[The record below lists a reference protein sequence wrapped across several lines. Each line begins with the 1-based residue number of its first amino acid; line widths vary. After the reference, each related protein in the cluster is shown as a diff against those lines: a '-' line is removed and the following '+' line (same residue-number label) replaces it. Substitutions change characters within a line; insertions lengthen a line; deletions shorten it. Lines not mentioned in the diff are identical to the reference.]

1 MRSSRLVLSYLLGA
15 LLACTANHLYA
26 QNASASLNGTITDP
40 SGDVVEGASITLANQ
55 DTGINRRTTTN
66 SSGYYNFLDI
76 IPGRYT
82 LTISKSGFRN
92 VELPTLNLLVNQTLT
107 QNQVLSVGAVTE
119 TVRVSADQE
128 SVLLQNSSSDL
139 GSVIQTK
146 EIEQLPLNGRN
157 FTSLLILSPGVNPV
171 STAQGSSISTT
182 DAGISAIPG
191 TAFFKVSFFGQ
202 QNRETLYY
210 MDGIIN
216 TDLRGAI
223 YGFLPII
230 DTMEQF
236 KVQSHIDSAE
246 FGVVTGGVVNMLSK
260 SGTNSFHGSVWEFV
274 RNNIFD
280 ARNSYTDFCNT
291 ARCGPGSSSNT
302 PAAPLHYSQN
312 QFGGAVGG
320 PILREK
326 LFFYGG
332 YEGWRYSKP
341 MLPQTLV
348 PTSQELS
355 GDFSSASYSFYQ
367 HQFYN
372 PNSTTCTGGTCT
384 VQPFKCDA
392 NGNPITPANNIQP
405 TGTPCLKMPASMINP
420 VMLSYIKAYY
430 APANSVAN
438 EAAGYNF
445 VDTRPQIDNNNSY
458 QVRIDFHKSEKNN
471 FFGRISQ
478 MWVYDT
484 SPLAGTIGSNVSNY
498 HAYNFGG
505 GYTHLFTSNLL
516 LDVRGGAMLKPY
528 VFTQAFSPIG
538 SKGATD
544 AGFTNVDQYGGMYI
558 NLASPYTTSN
568 SGSEGNLYRGNPVVN
583 VGGSISYLLGRHSL
597 KAGADYIYQNRLQRN
612 LYQQFTFS
620 DAVTSNINASNTGNS
635 LVSGLLGFPATFTA
649 QQPDLA
655 EDYFSMTLWD
665 GYITDSWKAKPNL
678 TLNFGIR
685 YEYLPGINMLNNRLA
700 NGFDIPN
707 ANYIIA
713 ASSVPACTSTFTNPC
728 IPGGI
733 GAVPYNNHITF
744 SPGQKVGP
752 AISDNVGPR
761 FGFAYQPH
769 GNTVVNGGIGMFFDT
784 ITARSQWVQN
794 NIEGPTWPWTIGV
807 SSQSTNIAVNNLW
820 PGPPQNPLV
829 SITSLEGNPNPV
841 VAPSPWTSNG
851 GGYVQAP
858 GYSDQRSVEW
868 NLQVQQ
874 QFSNTQLFTL
884 GYAGSKSTRLN
895 FTGFANESQQV
906 FGNKPPLATVDSYK
920 YLPFATNGWHYSTDN
935 GYGNY
940 NALLVEYQKRFSNNW
955 NTIASYTWA
964 KALDNSSGWFA
975 AENGTGGASVVQSF
989 FLPRNAYGNS
999 SYDIRHLFTWSTV
1012 YSLPFGPNQRWLT
1025 SGWTSY
1031 LAGGWTVNYL
1041 FQIRTGQPYNL
1052 TVGGDPANIS
1062 GDGGSVTGYSRPH
1075 QNGDPNQGACGTT
1088 QGNIPVGSRTAF
1100 SSCLFNPS
1108 VFSVPVVAQGT
1119 PPLSWTNYVTNY
1131 ANMGKMILR
1140 LPNFN
1145 NFDFSLVKVTPIH
1158 ENVSFEFRAEAFN
1171 IYNVVLPGNPGTTI
1185 GTGTAGIA
1193 TTQGTTPRE
1202 LQLGAKIIF

>member
-1 MRSSRLVLSYLLGA
+1 MRSSRIILSYLLGA
-15 LLACTANHLYA
+15 LLTCSANDLFAQSATATI
-26 QNASASLNGTITDP
+26 NGTISDAT
-40 SGDVVEGASITLANQ
+40 GGVVEGASITLANQ
-55 DTGINRRTTTN
+55 DTGVTRRAATN
-66 SSGYYNFLDI
+66 NSGYFVFLDI
-76 IPGRYT
+76 TPGRYN
-82 LTISKSGFRN
+82 LTISKSGFRTVALN
-92 VELPTLNLLVNQTLT
+92 DLNLVVNQTLT
-107 QNQVLSVGAVTE
+107 ENEALSVGAVTE
-119 TVRVSADQE
+119 TVKVSAEQQG
-128 SVLLQNSSSDL
+128 VLLQNSSSDL

-260 SGTNSFHGSVWEFV
+260 SGTNRFHGSVWEFV

-291 ARCGPGSSSNT
+291 VRCGPNSNSNT
-302 PAAPLHYSQN
+302 PAAPLHYVQN

-320 PILREK
+320 PIIHDK

-341 MLPQTLV
+341 SLPQTLV

-355 GDFSSASYSFYQ
+355 GDFSSAAFSYYQ
-367 HQFYN
+367 HKFYN
-372 PNSTTCTGGTCT
+372 PYSTVCSGGSCT
-384 VQPFKCDA
+384 VQQFKCDA
-392 NGNPITPANNIQP
+392 NGNPVTPANNLQP
-405 TGTPCLKMPASMINP
+405 TGTPCLKIPSSMINP
-420 VMLSYIKAYY
+420 VMLSYVKAYY
-430 APANSVAN
+430 SPANSVAN
-438 EAAGYNF
+438 EPAGFNY
-445 VDTRPQIDNNNSY
+445 VDGRPQIDNNNSY
-458 QVRIDFHKSEKNN
+458 QVRIDFHKGEKN
-471 FFGRISQ
+471 FGFGRISQ

-484 SPLAGTIGSNVSNY
+484 SPIAGTIGSNVSNY

-505 GYTHLFTSNLL
+505 GYTHVFTPNLL

-528 VFTQAFSPIG
+528 VFSQAFSPIG
-538 SKGATD
+538 SDGATN
-544 AGFTNVDQYGGMYI
+544 AGFTNVDQYGGMYV
-558 NLASPYTTSN
+558 NLASPYNTSN
-568 SGSEGNLYRGNPVVN
+568 AGSEGNLYRGNPVIN
-583 VGGSISYLLGRHSL
+583 GGGSISYLLGRHSL
-597 KAGADYIYQNRLQRN
+597 KAGADFMYQNRLQRN

-620 DAVTSNINASNTGNS
+620 DALTSNINATNTGNS
-635 LVSGLLGFPATFTA
+635 LVSALLGFPATFTA
-649 QQPDLA
+649 QQPDLG

-678 TLNFGIR
+678 TFNFGIR
-685 YEYLPGINMLNNRLA
+685 YEYLPGIHMLNNRLA

-733 GAVPYNNHITF
+733 SAVPFNSHISF

-769 GNTVVNGGIGMFFDT
+769 SNTVVNGGIGMFFDT

-794 NIEGPTWPWTIGV
+794 NIEGPTWPWTTGISGQQTNNAV
-807 SSQSTNIAVNNLW
+807 SGFW
-820 PGPPQNPLV
+820 PGSPQNPLIP
-829 SITSLEGNPNPV
+829 ITRLEGNFPSPV
-841 VAPSPWTSNG
+841 VAASPWLTTG
-851 GGYVQAP
+851 GGYVQQP

-874 QFSNTQLFTL
+874 QLSGTQLFTL

-895 FTGFANESQQV
+895 FTGFANAAQHPSPN
-906 FGNKPPLATVDSYK
+906 GTPLTTIDTFK
-920 YLPFATNGWHYSTDN
+920 YIPWATNGWHYSTDN

-964 KALDNSSGWFA
+964 KALDNSSGWFN
-975 AENGTGGASVVQSF
+975 AENGTGGGSVVQSF
-989 FLPRNAYGNS
+989 FMPRNAYGNS

-1012 YSLPFGPNQRWLT
+1012 YSLPFGPNQHWLT
-1025 SGWTSY
+1025 SGLPSY
-1031 LAGGWTVNYL
+1031 FAGGWKVNYL

-1052 TVGGDPANIS
+1052 NVGGDPANIS
-1062 GDGGSVTGYSRPH
+1062 GDNGTVSSYSRPNI
-1075 QNGDPNQGACGTT
+1075 NGNPLQGACGSTL
-1088 QGNIPVGSRTAF
+1088 VGSRGA
-1100 SSCLFNPS
+1100 SGSCLFSPS
-1108 VFSVPVVAQGT
+1108 VFSLPVASYG
-1119 PPLSWTNYVTNY
+1119 
-1131 ANMGKMILR
+1131 NMGKMILR
-1140 LPNFN
+1140 QPNFN
-1145 NFDFSLVKVTPIH
+1145 NLDFSVVKATPLH
-1158 ENVSFEFRAEAFN
+1158 ESISLELRAEAFN
-1171 IYNVVLPGNPGTTI
+1171 IYNVVLPGAPGTTI
-1185 GTGTAGIA
+1185 GNSSAGLA

-1202 LQLGAKIIF
+1202 LQFGAKIIF